1 METDLQ
7 YNVVIIEPDPRVE
20 IDLATIPQQIRDS
33 GFQPSEMTIRAV
45 GTVEI
50 VGPETR
56 FQIRGWSGS
65 ILLVG
70 GGVSEG
76 KQRIS
81 ARVLYI
87 DEPIRLLVE
96 DPSDDPR

>member
-1 METDLQ
+1 METNLQ
-7 YNVVIIEPDPRVE
+7 FNVVIIEPDPRVE
-20 IDLATIPQQIRDS
+20 IDLAKIPQQIRDS
-33 GFQPSEMTIRAV
+33 GFRPAEMTIRAV
-45 GTVEI
+45 GIVEI

-65 ILLVG
+65 IPLVG

-76 KQRIS
+76 EQRIS
-81 ARVLYI
+81 ARVLYV

-96 DPSDDPR
+96 DR